1 MALALP
7 FAPSDVEDTCSGAHV
22 VEEALPADA
31 GPADVARAARLMG
44 QALGL
49 ASPDSA
55 DDAGGPE
62 PLEILSLIHISEP
75 TRLALI

>member
-1 MALALP
+1 MAPAVP
-7 FAPSDVEDTCSGAHV
+7 FAPSEAEDVCSAAHM

-31 GPADVARAARLMG
+31 PPAEVARAARLMG

-62 PLEILSLIHISEP
+62 P
-75 TRLALI
+75 